1 MGIKSIPGELSYQE
15 IMLNAD
21 NVVYYYN
28 LGENRT
34 DI

>member
-21 NVVYYYN
+21 NVVYYN

>member
-21 NVVYYYN
+21 NVVYYN
-28 LGENRT
+28 LRENRT